1 MRYLSAS
8 NAHPPSPSMAIS
20 LELWRETGHIMFKT
34 QLPAISYI
42 YVHKV
47 SLGNYNI
54 LIGGMSSGER
64 KMWSYNNQNG
74 LFTKANNDNKIVDK

>member
-64 KMWSYNNQNG
+64 EKCG
-74 LFTKANNDNKIVDK
+74 RIIFKIVDLQKLTMTTK

>member
-34 QLPAISYI
+34 PAIPISYI
-42 YVHKV
+42 SVHGHKV

-64 KMWSYNNQNG
+64 EKCG
-74 LFTKANNDNKIVDK
+74 RIIFKIVDLQKLTMTTK